1 MAIEIVDLPIKNGD
15 FPSLCKRLSEAKS
28 LYFGHGTVNDTAQ
41 VVGGIHEHDSM
52 LDIDTWSHKPTHNSK
67 AHKVL
72 PVWMRDEH
80 RVVSRRVPQGDPSM
94 RRPNP

>member
-41 VVGGIHEHDSM
+41 VVGGLVSFSVT
-52 LDIDTWSHKPTHNSK
+52 L
-67 AHKVL
+67 
-72 PVWMRDEH
+72 RDLIRAMGEE
-80 RVVSRRVPQGDPSM
+80 
-94 RRPNP
+94 